1 MPSKKSRTKIRRMKR
16 FIFFLTFV
24 FVPLYC
30 RAQFESHFTLTNN
43 PPYESPISFDISVKQ
58 YEPHYFPSHYYH
70 QQMHHPAC
78 MTQYPEWCA
87 QWSQADYAQAVMF
100 LYGTAVP
107 RTFNSSDCVFF
118 PYTETED
125 LAVHTMC
132 LENVMQQWKLYEYD
146 NFRNFIKAIPGYEE
160 RLYKILTQVGA
171 DECVKSCIP
180 QHIQKTLALEYT
192 RIQGKKEIQRQIDE
206 HTHLQAEE
214 AKTFVVHKDFAKE
227 MYEYENLQAVYQDFT
242 GNKNERMQN
251 RIAALKQI
259 AGGNNNRTTQLYDLS
274 PHVFGSLY
282 GTKNTDGYFFF
293 TGNPF
298 QHALHKECIDFID
311 HVAHVPQSSP
321 FFDYCG
327 SLIECADGAHEYN
340 RIGEVKNALTILDF
354 CWALVDCGSAL
365 VEGAGLGLVGAVKD
379 IAEHPLQATACALAG
394 EYVLA
399 YQLGKVLVNVAQIG
413 LHAMADAEQGKKE
426 WDEYIAPLTHVIDA
440 IEHKEIA
447 TRDALKG
454 GAALATGI
462 MAQNRILGGLG
473 YLCSKVKT
481 NALEWARKNPLAAP
495 EQYVATSDGLV
506 LRAVNEKIHD
516 KIIYNEISKTTALT
530 IEKTNYIFAAEEIE
544 EGVRWAMD
552 ENKLEHIFNK
562 SEHHLNQLIDK
573 LGTQENVVREILYG
587 LSGKVN
593 SDGIFKNVIVSIS
606 GFNVHTRGRVMNG
619 IPKIGTMFI
628 KEL

>member
-1 MPSKKSRTKIRRMKR
+1 
-16 FIFFLTFV
+16 
-24 FVPLYC
+24 
-30 RAQFESHFTLTNN
+30 
-43 PPYESPISFDISVKQ
+43 
-58 YEPHYFPSHYYH
+58 
-70 QQMHHPAC
+70 

-107 RTFNSSDCVFF
+107 RTFNSSDYIFF

-132 LENVMQQWKLYEYD
+132 LENVMQQWKLYEYE

-171 DECVKSCIP
+171 DECAKSCIP
-180 QHIQKTLALEYT
+180 KHIQKTLELEYT

-206 HTHLQAEE
+206 HNHLQAEE
-214 AKTFVVHKDFAKE
+214 AKTFVVRKDFAQE

-242 GNKNERMQN
+242 GNKNERIQN

-298 QHALHKECIDFID
+298 QHALHKECIDLID

-327 SLIECADGAHEYN
+327 SLIECADGAYEYN

-399 YQLGKVLVNVAQIG
+399 YQLGKVLVDVAQIG

-426 WDEYIAPLTHVIDA
+426 WDEYLAPLTHVIDA
-440 IEHKEIA
+440 IEHKEIT

-454 GAALATGI
+454 VAALATGI

-481 NALEWARKNPLAAP
+481 NTLEWARKNPLAAP

-506 LRAVNEKIHD
+506 LRAVNISEESSTIGTTVRHCNEKVYWDRSNRILEFLKWQESGIEVGKSRFTVTAHFMNSLKKSGRKD
-516 KIIYNEISKTTALT
+516 IMPNEIIAALSHDAILGDLPFT
-530 IEKTNYIFAAEEIE
+530 WQYVDSRS
-544 EGVRWAMD
+544 GVRVYTN
-552 ENKLEHIFNK
+552 EF
-562 SEHHLNQLIDK
+562 NQLV
-573 LGTQENVVREILYG
+573 GVQPGN
-587 LSGKVN
+587 
-593 SDGIFKNVIVSIS
+593 FK
-606 GFNVHTRGRVMNG
+606 
-619 IPKIGTMFI
+619 
-628 KEL
+628 